1 MALKLC
7 TFGRFCS
14 RIACVFLW
22 GGGLPS
28 QTSLRPV
35 FVPLV
40 FVRLLTPCRAPVMK
54 WALVIAGISDL
65 ARPAEKLSV
74 TQNVALTATGLIWT
88 RWCLIIK
95 PRNVMLAAANFF
107 LGVAGM
113 VQCVRIYLAR
123 SGGQTPEP
131 LAEAVET
138 VKEAVKEVKQ

>member
-1 MALKLC
+1 
-7 TFGRFCS
+7 
-14 RIACVFLW
+14 
-22 GGGLPS
+22 
-28 QTSLRPV
+28 
-35 FVPLV
+35 
-40 FVRLLTPCRAPVMK
+40 MK

-95 PRNVMLAAANFF
+95 PRNIMLAAANFF

-123 SGGQTPEP
+123 SSGGKIPEP
-131 LAEAVET
+131 LADAIKDEVEAAKET
-138 VKEAVKEVKQ
+138 IKEAKQ